1 MGTTMPAMTIRSATH
16 CCGRVI
22 AVVLVSLS
30 VCAAW
35 ETKQDNKPD
44 SVLEAM
50 SSEELFNE
58 GLDVCVQRALLARS
72 GEATGT
78 VNPGAADAAAYLG
91 HIADVVRAQHG
102 GTAPEWM
109 ADLVTAETTKE
120 CQRAF
125 HSFLEERAPPT
136 QPEPTEPQP
145 TKPQTPRPRRHPG
158 SQLPPWLAPP
168 RE

>member
-1 MGTTMPAMTIRSATH
+1 MGTAMPAMTIRSATH
-16 CCGRVI
+16 YCGRVL

-35 ETKQDNKPD
+35 ETPQDNKPD

-50 SSEELFNE
+50 SSQELFNE

-78 VNPGAADAAAYLG
+78 VNPGAVDAAAYLS
-91 HIADVVRAQHG
+91 HIADAVRAQHG
-102 GTAPEWM
+102 GTVPEWM
-109 ADLVTAETTKE
+109 AELVTAETTKE

-125 HSFLEERAPPT
+125 HSFLEERAPPQAT
-136 QPEPTEPQP
+136 KAEPP
-145 TKPQTPRPRRHPG
+145 KPATPRPRRRG
-158 SQLPPWLAPP
+158 LGTQLPPWLAPP